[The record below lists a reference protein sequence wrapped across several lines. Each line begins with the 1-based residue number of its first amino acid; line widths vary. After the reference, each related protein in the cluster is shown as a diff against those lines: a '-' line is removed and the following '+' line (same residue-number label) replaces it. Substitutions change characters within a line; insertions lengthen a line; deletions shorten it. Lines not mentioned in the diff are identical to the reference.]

1 MLVAGP
7 AGIGAPEI
15 IIICIVLLI
24 LFGAKKL
31 PDFARGSG
39 RALRIFKAE
48 TKGLMDDDE
57 DNEMPSTAQSQTTPP
72 PSAQAQET
80 QQRQIESTP
89 AAPVTPVQPKA
100 EQPQVDSQTTDTDR

>member
-1 MLVAGP
+1 MFLAGP

-31 PDFARGSG
+31 PDFARGTG

-48 TKGLMDDDE
+48 TKGLMDDDDE
-57 DNEMPSTAQSQTTPP
+57 EPSAARPPQRQIDNTTPP
-72 PSAQAQET
+72 A
-80 QQRQIESTP
+80 P
-89 AAPVTPVQPKA
+89 ASPPPQPTAK
-100 EQPQVDSQTTDTDR
+100 PHVDPQTTDTDH